1 MFRVA
6 MFLLCLV
13 VTTRSAIGTPLIYR
27 QHTRTIDLTCGGT
40 RFTATTY
47 IVGGYV
53 TKQEMWARRPGMTGS
68 RRIDLRQSTFTLHG
82 DLDFPGLPIV
92 ADEVGFWGC
101 ATTPKGHVLM
111 LWYDCPQA
119 LPDDVP
125 RRFCSESGEWYRY
138 VATDGSLLDKGFGL
152 GAGLG
157 DSDPRERGLR
167 IRIGLPPDE
176 EHVTFLP
183 LPWPLP

>member
-1 MFRVA
+1 M
-6 MFLLCLV
+6 L
-13 VTTRSAIGTPLIYR
+13 RSATGMPSTYHR
-27 QHTRTIDLTCGGT
+27 HTRTVDLTCGGT

-47 IVGGYV
+47 RVNDYV
-53 TKQEMWARRPGMTGS
+53 TRQVMWARVPGVAGT
-68 RRIDLRQSTFTLHG
+68 RHVDLRQSTFTLR
-82 DLDFPGLPIV
+82 DDPDVPGLPVV

-101 ATTPKGHVLM
+101 AATPRGHVLM
-111 LWYDCPQA
+111 LWYDCPQL
-119 LPDDVP
+119 LPEVP

-138 VATDGSLLDKGFGL
+138 VATDGTLLDKGFGL

-183 LPWPLP
+183 LIWPLPPPAKAS

>member
-1 MFRVA
+1 M
-6 MFLLCLV
+6 
-13 VTTRSAIGTPLIYR
+13 
-27 QHTRTIDLTCGGT
+27 
-40 RFTATTY
+40 
-47 IVGGYV
+47 
-53 TKQEMWARRPGMTGS
+53 
-68 RRIDLRQSTFTLHG
+68 
-82 DLDFPGLPIV
+82 

-101 ATTPKGHVLM
+101 ATTPKGQR
-111 LWYDCPQA
+111 WYDCPQL
-119 LPDDVP
+119 LPDAVP

-138 VATDGSLLDKGFGL
+138 VATDGTLLDKGVGL

-183 LPWPLP
+183 LPWPLPPPAKGP